1 MIAEDTLGQSTI
13 SAKVA
18 STGNAADDF
27 FANDEKH
34 STSMVAHCRS
44 TAMTMIEARGDI
56 DESEM
61 DKTMIDVM
69 GMTKL
74 SASDV
79 KAIKAKETNNL
90 KRVQAAF
97 RRVNAVQ
104 EKMEAAKYQSKVNTA
119 DFVIDTEDRPV
130 DLIEAKVATEQKVKL
145 SRAKISIEEKKIEA
159 SMEIEGGTFIGKEF
173 LGFDEIELNDVFVP
187 QEDLDIDGR
196 SDISW

>member
-1 MIAEDTLGQSTI
+1 
-13 SAKVA
+13 
-18 STGNAADDF
+18 
-27 FANDEKH
+27 
-34 STSMVAHCRS
+34 
-44 TAMTMIEARGDI
+44 
-56 DESEM
+56 
-61 DKTMIDVM
+61 MIDVL